1 MKLIPNKT
9 KQHKYFQQYIGRRI
23 SQATRLPAYSNS
35 SANSSTTAY
44 QTELLHEYSITQQ
57 TKAINHIYN
66 IYLKTRLRNLKIDW
80 STSGFGWLWSF
91 GEHAL
96 AACQKTY
103 HWVITTHPSH
113 PGVLKA
119 KFCIPI
125 QVKLYQDL
133 ELLQQRSCRI
143 FIATYEQVWWHWLI
157 GKCRCGF
164 SVVKGKGG
172 P

>member
-66 IYLKTRLRNLKIDW
+66 IYLKTRLRNLKID
-80 STSGFGWLWSF
+80 
-91 GEHAL
+91 
-96 AACQKTY
+96 
-103 HWVITTHPSH
+103 
-113 PGVLKA
+113 
-119 KFCIPI
+119 
-125 QVKLYQDL
+125 
-133 ELLQQRSCRI
+133 
-143 FIATYEQVWWHWLI
+143 
-157 GKCRCGF
+157 
-164 SVVKGKGG
+164 
-172 P
+172 